1 MASVNDVYDILEP
14 FSGQNANDL
23 NVKIY
28 NTAGD
33 DTKYEVPNIG
43 NSAYLDFTKLLRKS

>member
-1 MASVNDVYDILEP
+1 MAAVNDVYDILEP
-14 FSGQNANDL
+14 FGGQNANDL

-28 NTAGD
+28 NTAED

-43 NSAYLDFTKLLRKS
+43 NSAYLDLWEIYKTI